1 MRWRNCGM
9 KKKFATKNLC
19 FDKFITVSIN
29 PYRNLFYKTD
39 EPLTRSVYQNI
50 AFILRIAKQQGVFSV
65 KRNVHSRV
73 SYIQVPWRDAVQNLL
88 KTRLF
93 QKKKKRQIK
102 TSKQILPNRKAKLKF
117 VPFNFTKIIKNVKRN
132 NAKIKTFHLMF
143 IFFMNNM
150 TLKVY

>member
-1 MRWRNCGM
+1 M

-39 EPLTRSVYQNI
+39 EPLTQSVYQNI
-50 AFILRIAKQQGVFSV
+50 AFTLRVAKQQGVFSV
-65 KRNVHSRV
+65 KRNVNSRV

-93 QKKKKRQIK
+93 QKKKEK
-102 TSKQILPNRKAKLKF
+102 TDKKK
-117 VPFNFTKIIKNVKRN
+117 
-132 NAKIKTFHLMF
+132 
-143 IFFMNNM
+143 
-150 TLKVY
+150 

>member
-1 MRWRNCGM
+1 M

-39 EPLTRSVYQNI
+39 EPVTRSVYQNI

-65 KRNVHSRV
+65 KRNVNSRV
-73 SYIQVPWRDAVQNLL
+73 SHIQVPWRDAVQNLL

-93 QKKKKRQIK
+93 QKKKEK
-102 TSKQILPNRKAKLKF
+102 TD
-117 VPFNFTKIIKNVKRN
+117 KNK
-132 NAKIKTFHLMF
+132 
-143 IFFMNNM
+143 
-150 TLKVY
+150 